1 MVDID
6 TVAHPEV
13 VAVGQVEGVVVE
25 VREPLLVKDRDAVEQ
40 GVAEE
45 VVEREGERDC
55 VLLVVEEI
63 DGVVDPVK
71 VCVGQAEVESEGVEE
86 MVTEGDPVPLPH
98 TVGLLVGDSVEDKD
112 GDWQVVGVRVL
123 DGVEV
128 RVAEAHLEAE
138 GESERVMLAVP
149 VTVRVAQVVAEMEG
163 VVLVLPHT
171 VTVGEAER
179 EVESVPVMLEE
190 GVALREVVAQKV
202 GERVA
207 VVVMVGVT
215 VRLPVAVE
223 HTEEEGEMVG
233 DTDPDPLAQKVAD
246 RVEDTDKE
254 PLGQ

>member
-25 VREPLLVKDRDAVEQ
+25 VREPLLVKDRDTVEQ
-40 GVAEE
+40 GVAEV
-45 VVEREGERDC
+45 VVEMEGERDC

-63 DGVVDPVK
+63 DRVVDPVK
-71 VCVGQAEVESEGVEE
+71 VCVGQAEVESEGVAE

-98 TVGLLVGDSVEDKD
+98 TVGLLVGDSVEDRD
-112 GDWQVVGVRVL
+112 GDGQVVGVREL

-128 RVAEAHLEAE
+128 SVAEAHLEAE
-138 GESERVMLAVP
+138 GELERVMLAVP

-163 VVLVLPHT
+163 VVLVLPQT

-179 EVESVPVMLEE
+179 EGESVPVMLEE
-190 GVALREVVAQKV
+190 RVALREVVAQKV

-215 VRLPVAVE
+215 VRLPVPVE

-233 DTDPDPLAQKVAD
+233 DTDTDPLAQYVAD
-246 RVEDTDKE
+246 RVEDTDRD
-254 PLGQ
+254 PLEQ